1 MTTYDNAAQT
11 RIRELEAL
19 LDEANERLAR
29 AQDER
34 RRVEALLAHYKTSL
48 AEQHND
54 PMRER
59 VEDGDHATR

>member
-1 MTTYDNAAQT
+1 MTTYDNAAQA

-19 LDEANERLAR
+19 LDEANERLVR
-29 AQDER
+29 AQDDK

-59 VEDGDHATR
+59 VEESQHLE